1 MKKVIFIT
9 TLMMAM
15 TVSCFAQSKNIE
27 PEYIGQVVILNADS
41 TTVLL
46 QKETASMKVKSSKW
60 GMLPIPGSGLL
71 DKAKTKLTIKGKE
84 APVSVP
90 AGKVILIIKAAS
102 NEQEP
107 NKVFGVMKFEVEKKA
122 RTFLMAECSAVGGMN
137 ATMNYSNVPFIA
149 KKYGESCYIITIENA
164 EPGEYAVNTDFSQ
177 MSTFSVK

>member
-1 MKKVIFIT
+1 MKKFLFAFVMVTMT
-9 TLMMAM
+9 TC
-15 TVSCFAQSKNIE
+15 SFAESKNIE

-46 QKETASMKVKSSKW
+46 QKEAVSMKVKSPKW
-60 GMLPIPGSGLL
+60 GMLPIPGSGML

-84 APVSVP
+84 APISVP
-90 AGKVILIIKAAS
+90 AGKVTLVIKAAS

-107 NKVFGVMKFEVEKKA
+107 NKVFGIMKFEVEKKA
-122 RTFLMAECSAVGGMN
+122 RTFLMGEYSLMGGTDM
-137 ATMNYSNVPFIA
+137 TMNYSNVPFVA
-149 KKYGESCYIITIENA
+149 KKYGNNCYIITIENA

>member
-1 MKKVIFIT
+1 MKKLFLSLVIVAT
-9 TLMMAM
+9 S
-15 TVSCFAQSKNIE
+15 VGCFAQSKNIE

-41 TTVLL
+41 TTELL
-46 QKETASMKVKSSKW
+46 QKEAASMKVKSSKW

-90 AGKVILIIKAAS
+90 AGKVTLIIKAAS
-102 NEQEP
+102 NDQEP

-122 RTFLMAECSAVGGMN
+122 RTFLMGEVSLIGGMN

-149 KKYGESCYIITIENA
+149 KKYGNSCYIITIENA